1 MNSSAIRRWDRD
13 TAWVAILAC
22 CVSVAWFVIY
32 YRAGDILLYGDAVA
46 HINIA
51 RRVFDSRTPGLLQ
64 LGTVWLPLPHLLT
77 LPFIV
82 NHRMWQSGIG
92 GSLPSMIAFVFAVA
106 GVFLLT
112 RQIARLAG
120 LAESAERLT
129 AWASAALF
137 GLNPNL
143 LYMQA
148 TAMTEALY
156 LALFVWAVAY
166 FLDFVANDGSGES
179 AAVPDPGRSLWKC
192 GLCAAGACLTRYD
205 GWFLAAALCGVAFF
219 LWMRTDWSRA
229 LFPSMVRFVLIAAA
243 VPVLWV
249 AYNAIVYRNPL
260 EFANGPYSAKAI
272 EKKTSMPGTPAHP
285 GTHNLGVAA
294 AYFVKSGEINVA
306 RGTQQLVWLLLA
318 LAGSLAVVLLDRDT
332 AVAWMLWLPVPFYA
346 LSIAYGGVPIF
357 MPEWWPH
364 SAYNVRYGLQ
374 LLPAFAVFIPLA
386 IALVTVHTAS
396 PAARR
401 TMVAVAGIFLIASY
415 AWVWRETPVCYREAW
430 INSRTRL
437 ALESQLAGRLSALPP
452 GSSFLMYLGGH
463 VGALQ
468 DAGIPLA
475 RSVNEGNHRV
485 WVQPSDPDGL
495 WERSL
500 ADPAGHVDYVVAI
513 EGDPVADAMRG
524 KGLPVV
530 ATIEVRGQPTATV
543 YRAR

>member
-13 TAWVAILAC
+13 TAWVALLAC
-22 CVSVAWFVIY
+22 CVSAASFVTY
-32 YRAGDILLYGDAVA
+32 YRAGDVLLYGDAVA

-77 LPFIV
+77 IPFIV
-82 NHRMWQSGIG
+82 NHRLWQSGIG
-92 GSLPSMIAFVFAVA
+92 GSIPSMIGFVFAVV
-106 GVFLLT
+106 GIFRLT
-112 RQIARLAG
+112 GQIARMVGFDELAQ
-120 LAESAERLT
+120 RLT
-129 AWASAALF
+129 ALAAAALF

-166 FLDFVANDGSGES
+166 FVDFVAGDAGTE
-179 AAVPDPGRSLWKC
+179 AAVDQGKSPLWKS
-192 GLCAAGACLTRYD
+192 GLCVAGACLTRYD
-205 GWFLAAALCGVAFF
+205 GWFLAALLCCVVIF
-219 LWMRTDWSRA
+219 LWLRTGWSSD
-229 LFPSMVRFVLIAAA
+229 LFPSVARFLLIAAA

-260 EFANGPYSAKAI
+260 EFANGPYSAQAI
-272 EKKTSMPGTPAHP
+272 EKKTSVPGAPPHP
-285 GTHNLGVAA
+285 GTHNLARAA
-294 AYFVKSGEINVA
+294 AYFVKSGEINLA
-306 RGTQQLVWLLLA
+306 KGTQQSVWLLLA
-318 LAGSLAVVLLDRDT
+318 VAGSVLLILLERDS
-332 AVAWMLWLPVPFYA
+332 AVAWLLWAPIPFYA

-357 MPEWWPH
+357 MPDWWPY

-374 LLPAFAVFIPLA
+374 LLPAFAVLVPLA
-386 IALVTVHTAS
+386 IASVAVHTTSAM
-396 PAARR
+396 ARR
-401 TMVAVAGIFLIASY
+401 GVVAVAAVFLVASY
-415 AWVWRETPVCYREAW
+415 VWVWREAPVCYREAR

-437 ALESQLAGRLSALPP
+437 ALESQLAVQLEKLPP

-485 WVQPSDPDGL
+485 WVQPSDPEGL

-500 ADPAGHVDYVVAI
+500 ANPAAFVDYVVAI

-524 KGLPVV
+524 KTLPVV
-530 ATIEVRGQPTATV
+530 ASIVVPGQPM
-543 YRAR
+543 ARLYQAR

>member
-13 TAWVAILAC
+13 AAWVAILAC
-22 CVSVAWFVIY
+22 CVSIASFVIY
-32 YRAGDILLYGDAVA
+32 YRAGDVLLYGDAVA

-77 LPFIV
+77 IPFIV
-82 NHRMWQSGIG
+82 NHRLWQSGIG
-92 GSLPSMIAFVFAVA
+92 GSIPSMIAFVFAVV
-106 GVFLLT
+106 GVFRLT
-112 RQIARLAG
+112 RSLARVAGFDELAK
-120 LAESAERLT
+120 RWI
-129 AWASAALF
+129 AWAAAGLF

-156 LALFVWAVAY
+156 LALFVWAVVY
-166 FLDFVANDGSGES
+166 FLDFVAGETTLDVDDGKS
-179 AAVPDPGRSLWKC
+179 ALWKS
-192 GLCAAGACLTRYD
+192 GLCVAGACFTRYD
-205 GWFLAAALCGVAFF
+205 GWFLAGVLCGVVFL
-219 LWMRTDWSRA
+219 LWMRTGWSRD
-229 LFPSMVRFVLIAAA
+229 LFPSLARFVLIAAA
-243 VPVLWV
+243 VPVLWL

-260 EFANGPYSAKAI
+260 EFANGPYSAQAI
-272 EKKTSMPGTPAHP
+272 EKKTSIPGAPAHP
-285 GTHNLGVAA
+285 GTHNIAVAA

-306 RGTQQLVWLLLA
+306 AGAQQLVWLLLA
-318 LAGSLAVVLLDRDT
+318 FAGSVLVVMLNRDC
-332 AVAWMLWLPVPFYA
+332 AVAWLLWVPVPFYA

-357 MPEWWPH
+357 MPDWWPF

-374 LLPAFAVFIPLA
+374 LLPAFSIFLPVAIASAAVHTTNAMVRRGVVAIAAVFL
-386 IALVTVHTAS
+386 
-396 PAARR
+396 
-401 TMVAVAGIFLIASY
+401 MASY
-415 AWVWRETPVCYREAW
+415 VWVWRGTPVCYREAW

-437 ALESQLAGRLSALPP
+437 ALESQLAEQLAQLPP
-452 GSSFLMYLGGH
+452 ESSFLMYLGGH

-468 DAGIPLA
+468 KAGIPLA

-500 ADPAGHVDYVVAI
+500 ADPAAHVDFVVAI
-513 EGDPVADAMRG
+513 GGDQVADAIRG
-524 KGLPVV
+524 KNLPVV
-530 ATIEVRGQPTATV
+530 ATIDVPGQPTATL